1 MDNTII
7 TGSEVGKRLK
17 GIKKFEKLRLL
28 YQGKV
33 IPVTC
38 QIKIGRSKR
47 NNINIDDNLASRSH
61 ALVQKIKDD
70 YFIKDLNSTNGTFV
84 NNRKIPRDKYF
95 KLHRNDIVRIGRTE
109 INIG

>member
-7 TGSEVGKRLK
+7 TGSKVGKRLK
-17 GIKKFEKLRLL
+17 GIKKFEKLKLL
-28 YQGKV
+28 YKGKA

-38 QIKIGRSKR
+38 QIMIGRGKK
-47 NNINIDDNLASRSH
+47 NNIYIDDNLASRSH
-61 ALVQKIKDD
+61 ALVQKIKDA
-70 YFIKDLNSTNGTFV
+70 YFIKDLNSTNGTYV
-84 NNRKIPRDKYF
+84 NNRKIPRGRYF